1 MLDEML
7 LFFKQLI
14 QVKKNAKF
22 HFLTKDDPVLIIS
35 KAKILGIGKEH
46 FIIEESSRED
56 LPLKIK
62 NWNFSIF
69 FILPSYSKIS
79 SSPTKQGE
87 LMGLGIPIICNR
99 GIGDVD
105 AIVEK
110 YNSGMA
116 IELNE
121 KFNIEAI
128 LNKTFDKT
136 QIVKGA
142 EDYFSLT
149 KGLENYTGIYQEI
162 LQQAGE

>member
-1 MLDEML
+1 
-7 LFFKQLI
+7 
-14 QVKKNAKF
+14 
-22 HFLTKDDPVLIIS
+22 
-35 KAKILGIGKEH
+35 
-46 FIIEESSRED
+46 
-56 LPLKIK
+56 
-62 NWNFSIF
+62 
-69 FILPSYSKIS
+69 
-79 SSPTKQGE
+79 
-87 LMGLGIPIICNR
+87 MGLGIPIICNR

>member
-1 MLDEML
+1 M
-7 LFFKQLI
+7 
-14 QVKKNAKF
+14 
-22 HFLTKDDPVLIIS
+22 
-35 KAKILGIGKEH
+35 GIGEEH
-46 FIIEESSRED
+46 FIIEESSREG

-99 GIGDVD
+99 GVGDVD

-110 YNSGMA
+110 YNSGLA

-136 QIVKGA
+136 QIIKGA

-149 KGLENYTGIYQEI
+149 KGLKNYADIYKEI
-162 LQQAGE
+162 LQQVGE